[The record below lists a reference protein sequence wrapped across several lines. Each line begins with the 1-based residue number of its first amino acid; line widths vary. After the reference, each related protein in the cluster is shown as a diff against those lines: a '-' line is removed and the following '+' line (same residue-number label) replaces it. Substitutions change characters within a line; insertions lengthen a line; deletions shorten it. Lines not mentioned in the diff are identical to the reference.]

1 MPTRGKTT
9 FQKRQKEM
17 ARKDKQ
23 QRKAERR
30 AQRKLDAGS
39 PDRTVFQ
46 DAESVPELDQDVESP
61 PELDR
66 ESEPQE
72 I

>member
-30 AQRKLDAGS
+30 AQRKLDGEN
-39 PDRTVFQ
+39 PDRGMFQ
-46 DAESVPELDQDVESP
+46 NVDSPPELGQDGDAP

-66 ESEPQE
+66 EREPRE

>member
-1 MPTRGKTT
+1 MATRARTT

-30 AQRKLDAGS
+30 EQRKLERTETSRVPPQDDDLTSETENGLVVSRHLTMDA
-39 PDRTVFQ
+39 
-46 DAESVPELDQDVESP
+46 
-61 PELDR
+61 
-66 ESEPQE
+66 
-72 I
+72 

>member
-1 MPTRGKTT
+1 MVTRGKTT

-23 QRKAERR
+23 QRKVARR
-30 AQRKLDAGS
+30 AQKKLDNSDADS
-39 PDRTVFQ
+39 TVLQ
-46 DAESVPELDQDVESP
+46 DEESSSELEP
-61 PELDR
+61 T
-66 ESEPQE
+66 ESEPDSEPQK

>member
-1 MPTRGKTT
+1 MASRGRTT

-23 QRKAERR
+23 QRKAARR
-30 AQRKLDAGS
+30 EQKKLDREDPG
-39 PDRTVFQ
+39 RMVFQ
-46 DAESVPELDQDVESP
+46 DEEPLSEREPGTEPE
-61 PELDR
+61 
-66 ESEPQE
+66 E

>member
-1 MPTRGKTT
+1 MTTRGKAT

-30 AQRKLDAGS
+30 AQRKLDS
-39 PDRTVFQ
+39 DNPDRTMFQ
-46 DAESVPELDQDVESP
+46 DGDSLPELDQNVDSP
-61 PELDR
+61 PEVDR
-66 ESEPQE
+66 ESEPRE